1 MRVPGAGALIAHS
14 FRFAVVRRVGARLLT
29 KHGIPDEV
37 LERWARPG
45 FTQPEIRSDAVKLV
59 RSLSPRLTRDALER
73 LRYFDRPTLTAW
85 AQEDRWFKLANAE
98 RLAEAI
104 PDARLE
110 LIADSG
116 AFTQEDQP
124 LRPAELIR
132 SFVRD
137 TPIEAPLG
145 R

>member
-1 MRVPGAGALIAHS
+1 LIAES
-14 FRFAVVRRVGARLLT
+14 FRFAAVRRVGARLLT
-29 KHGIPDEV
+29 KHGVPDAV

-45 FTQPEIRSDAVKLV
+45 FEDREVGRDAVKLV
-59 RSLSPRLTRDALER
+59 RSLSPRLTREALEG
-73 LRYFDRPTLTAW
+73 LREFDRPALIAW
-85 AQEDRWFKLANAE
+85 APEDRWFKLRNAE

-124 LRPAELIR
+124 ERFAELIR
-132 SFVRD
+132 LFLRETSIGV
-137 TPIEAPLG
+137 APK
-145 R
+145 